1 MYLRGYCFLLNEALV
16 YVLRSV
22 SIDSQT
28 KMGSEEGKSDNS
40 DEDYDGY
47 KLSYYEGRNLNNL
60 EQMEECLQRSMRA
73 KFKVLKCF
81 LVAILSSISLLMIL
95 FTVLLYFELSSNRNS
110 GGK

>member
-1 MYLRGYCFLLNEALV
+1 MYLRGYCFLNEALV
-16 YVLRSV
+16 YVLCSV

-28 KMGSEEGKSDNS
+28 KMGSDNS
-40 DEDYDGY
+40 DEDYEGY